1 MRLRTAAAAAG
12 AAAGGIYAAH
22 AAPVLTSA
30 RLARTTFLPDLA
42 GLGRRDHVALTYDD
56 GPDPVSTP
64 KLLDLLAEHD
74 VTATFFLLGFM
85 LQRNP
90 SLGREIVAA
99 GHEVAVHGY
108 QHRSMLRRTPWG
120 AREDITRAHD
130 LIAET
135 TGVKP
140 RFYRP
145 PFGVLTTAAWRAAAS
160 LDMTTTLWTAW
171 GKDWSEKA
179 TPASVRR
186 TVLRGLDGGGTILLH
201 DADCTSA
208 WESWRSTLGATPLL
222 IEDCRARG
230 LSVGSLGEHRT
241 AQVADLQAEPQPG

>member
-1 MRLRTAAAAAG
+1 MRHAIAPAAVAAG
-12 AAAGGIYAAH
+12 AVAGGLFAAH

-30 RLARTTFLPDLA
+30 RLLRTTLLPDVA
-42 GLGRRDHVALTYDD
+42 GLGRSDHVALTYDD

-64 KLLDLLAEHD
+64 KFLDLLAEHD
-74 VTATFFLLGFM
+74 VKATFFLLGFM
-85 LQRNP
+85 LARNP

-120 AREDITRAHD
+120 TRDDITRAHD

-145 PFGVLTTAAWRAAAS
+145 PFGVLTTAAWRTAAS
-160 LDMTTTLWTAW
+160 LDMATTLWTAW
-171 GKDWSEKA
+171 GKDWSEQA
-179 TPASVRR
+179 TAVSVRR

-208 WESWRSTLGATPLL
+208 PESWRSTLGATPRL

-230 LSVGSLGEHRT
+230 LSVGPLGEHQL
-241 AQVADLQAEPQPG
+241 A